1 MKAYKAFD
9 AGYICRGYKYTDK
22 EHRIEGKVKLCDNG
36 FHACL
41 NPHDL
46 KMYWDIENKNTV
58 YAIVDISGPVEYD
71 IFFSA
76 DMDDK
81 VAATRLKIIKKFDNI
96 QDLYDEFEKNGNP
109 TIDYIKKHEE
119 ARQAKE
125 KVKEKEKIYVNTKQ
139 IKDILHK
146 KDNVMT
152 FPKALFFG
160 LLVQMHV
167 IDPNEKLLAT
177 CTDELRFIA
186 NNLRM
191 GADDTRKLKEP
202 RVEEIVEKDNVVDIT
217 KLLTAKEYKEFHKY
231 TSELKKLFNVDIV
244 KIYKHKKV
252 ILKRENE
259 PYKPL
264 IINLPRMKG
273 DIKCK

>member
-22 EHRIEGKVKLCDNG
+22 EHHIKGKVKLCDNG

-41 NPHDL
+41 DPHRLRQYYNVND
-46 KMYWDIENKNTV
+46 KDTV

-160 LLVQMHV
+160 LLVQM
-167 IDPNEKLLAT
+167 
-177 CTDELRFIA
+177 
-186 NNLRM
+186 
-191 GADDTRKLKEP
+191 RKLKES

-217 KLLTAKEYKEFHKY
+217 KLLTTKEYREFYKY
-231 TSELKKLFNVDIV
+231 TSELKKLFNIDLVR
-244 KIYKHKKV
+244 IYKHKKV
-252 ILKRENE
+252 ILKRKNE
-259 PYKPL
+259 PCKPL

>member
-22 EHRIEGKVKLCDNG
+22 EHHIKGKVKLCDNG

-41 NPHDL
+41 DPYELRQYYNVND
-46 KMYWDIENKNTV
+46 KDTV

-160 LLVQMHV
+160 LLVQMNV

-177 CTDELRFIA
+177 CTNELRFIA